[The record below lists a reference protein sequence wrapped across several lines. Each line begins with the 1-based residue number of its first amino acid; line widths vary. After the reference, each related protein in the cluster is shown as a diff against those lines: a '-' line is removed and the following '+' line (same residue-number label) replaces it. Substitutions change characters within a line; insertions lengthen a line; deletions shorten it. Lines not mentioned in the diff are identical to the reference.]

1 MKVRAVDFVQIQVRD
16 MDRALG
22 FYRDA
27 LGMPVGEAW
36 GDEWVELAAGDTTIA
51 LAAEVEGVSVALS
64 VENVSE
70 AVAELEAKGIEVV
83 AGPQGNQWCDTAAIR
98 DPEGNLVVLHQRH
111 DGTVG

>member
-1 MKVRAVDFVQIQVRD
+1 MNVRAVDFVQIQVRD

-36 GDEWVELAAGDTTIA
+36 GNEWVELAAGDTTIA
-51 LAAEVEGVSVALS
+51 LAAEVEGVGVALS
-64 VENVSE
+64 VDSVSDAIE
-70 AVAELEAKGIEVV
+70 ELKAKGIEVV
-83 AGPQGNQWCDTAAIR
+83 AGPHDNQWCASAAIK
-98 DPEGNLVVLHQRH
+98 DPDGNLVLLHQRH

>member
-27 LGMPVGEAW
+27 LGMPVGQAW

-64 VENVSE
+64 VDSVSD
-70 AVAELEAKGIEVV
+70 AVEELKAKGVEVV
-83 AGPQGNQWCDTAAIR
+83 VGPQGNEWCASAAIR
-98 DPEGNLVVLHQRH
+98 DPEGNLLVLHQRH